1 MILMQSIF
9 DRINF
14 LVGDENILAEMKN
27 VPALPIFSERAINF
41 LAELSN
47 ILLKDNRSR
56 SSSDLTA
63 YAYWIR
69 KAALTHEKNLRE
81 EILSSRLGRGVAF
94 HIAPSN
100 VPLAF
105 AMSFTISLLAGNA
118 NIVRISSRDFLEIEI
133 ICDALKN
140 LLEKNSD
147 MKKYFCLVRYPH
159 DEEITKIFSDMCD
172 LRIIWG
178 GDNTIKTIRQI
189 PIPPRTVELTFADR
203 HSVALIDSEKYLQAD
218 SDNIAKKFFYDTYAT
233 DQNACSSPR
242 IIFWFGDK
250 IAGAQKI
257 FWDKLNI
264 LVEKNYNMQPIQ
276 AVDKFSAACLY
287 AMNNSGVKILSENNF
302 VVRIAIKNIS
312 DNLMNNKV
320 GGGYFYEYVAKNLEE
335 IFPILNKSCQTVAV
349 CGIDKNI
356 LREKIISAGLRGVDR
371 IVDFGETNKLDFVWD
386 GFDMIREMSRTIDL

>member
-1 MILMQSIF
+1 MQSIF
-9 DRINF
+9 DRVNF
-14 LVGDENILAEMKN
+14 LVGDENILTDMKKI
-27 VPALPIFSERAINF
+27 PALPIFSEHAINF

-47 ILLKDNRSR
+47 VLLKDSRSR
-56 SSSDLTA
+56 NSSDLTA

-69 KAALTHEKNLRE
+69 KAALTREKNLRE
-81 EILSSRLGRGVAF
+81 NILLSRLGRGVAF

-140 LLEKNSD
+140 LLEKNPD
-147 MKKYFCLVRYPH
+147 MKNYFCLVRYPH

-172 LRIIWG
+172 IRIIWG

-189 PIPPRTVELTFADR
+189 PIPPRAVELTFADR
-203 HSVALIDSEKYLQAD
+203 HSIALIDSEKYLSANAED
-218 SDNIAKKFFYDTYAT
+218 IAKKFFYDTYAT

-250 IAGAQKI
+250 IVDAQKI

-264 LVEKNYNMQPIQ
+264 LVAKNYNMQPIQ

-287 AMNNSGVKILSENNF
+287 AMKNSGVKMISENNF
-302 VVRIAIKNIS
+302 IVRIAIKNIS
-312 DNLMNNKV
+312 DNLMDNKI
-320 GGGYFYEYVAKNLEE
+320 GGGYFFEYTAKDIEE
-335 IFPILNKSCQTVAV
+335 IFPILNKSCQTVATL
-349 CGIDKNI
+349 GIDKNI
-356 LREKIISAGLRGVDR
+356 LREKIIAAGLRGVDR
-371 IVDFGETNKLDFVWD
+371 IVDIGETNKLDFIWD
-386 GFDMIREMSRTIDL
+386 GFDMIREMSRTIAL